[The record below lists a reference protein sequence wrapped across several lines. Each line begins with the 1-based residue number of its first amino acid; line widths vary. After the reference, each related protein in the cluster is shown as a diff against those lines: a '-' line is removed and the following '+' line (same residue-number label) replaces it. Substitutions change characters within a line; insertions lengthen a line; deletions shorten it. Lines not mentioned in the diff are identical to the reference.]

1 MLPFKNILVV
11 APHTDDGELGAGG
24 LIARA
29 VEEGKRVVYFALST
43 AEESLPPELPS
54 NTLQIEVSKSTF
66 SLGIKSSDLII
77 KNYPVRRLYEY
88 RQDILQDLVDLKR
101 NNDFDL
107 VIAPS
112 HNDIHQD
119 HKIAAEET
127 LRAFKNTTIFGYEL
141 IWNNVSFNTTN
152 FVTLEKKHIEK
163 KVAALKHY
171 KSQSHRPYMN
181 GEFIF
186 SLSKTRGIQISAEYA
201 ESFEVVRLIV

>member
-1 MLPFKNILVV
+1 MS
-11 APHTDDGELGAGG
+11 E
-24 LIARA
+24 
-29 VEEGKRVVYFALST
+29 ST
-43 AEESLPPELPS
+43 L
-54 NTLQIEVSKSTF
+54 F
-66 SLGIKSSDLII
+66 LGIKPSDLII

-101 NNDFDL
+101 DNNFDL

-119 HKIAAEET
+119 HKITAEET

-181 GEFIF
+181 SEFVF